1 MPELTQEEKI
11 KIFEKLPKELQ
22 DLMESEDT
30 GAFLLYLEEKY
41 NLNDEKV
48 SLLSKLVGDV
58 ILGILS
64 PPNLISEIISKL
76 AVDQNVASQ
85 ISQEINAKLFA
96 PVANFMK
103 SAPTSA
109 SSPRPSPDQYREPT
123 SSVPEIID
131 LRKTP
136 PPPMMGLISPAPIP
150 PRPPMPPMLKPVTS
164 PAPLIEAEPHLAPTM
179 PMPPVPPV
187 ASPPVPSSKFQT
199 SSADQYREPV
209 PPNVLDLRKDKGE
222 F

>member
-1 MPELTQEEKI
+1 MTPGLEEKLNL
-11 KIFEKLPKELQ
+11 FNHLPPQLQ
-22 DLMESEDT
+22 EVMLSDATANTMDEM
-30 GAFLLYLEEKY
+30 GKKY

-109 SSPRPSPDQYREPT
+109 PSPRPSPDQYREPT

-199 SSADQYREPV
+199 SSADKYREPV